1 MSDSVIKSL
10 IIFDNKEGSV
20 LFELAK
26 DEFSR
31 NHEDLVVGFL
41 KAIDAWASEYS
52 GKGADV
58 FQTKTVRITFEKS
71 AEFNL
76 TFAFCTDLS
85 SPMEK
90 DKETLEEIK
99 YAFVHQFWEA
109 FTSEKR
115 HQILEKEKDKFVAL
129 LDAFS

>member
-1 MSDSVIKSL
+1 MIQSL

-20 LFELAK
+20 LFKLAK

-31 NHEDLVVGFL
+31 TNEDIVVGFL
-41 KAIDAWASEYS
+41 KAIDSWASEYS

-58 FQTKTVRITFEKS
+58 FQTKTVRITFERS

-76 TFAFCTDLS
+76 TFACCTDLS

-90 DKETLEEIK
+90 DKEKLEEIK
-99 YAFVHQFWEA
+99 YAFVHQFWET
-109 FTSEKR
+109 FTSNKR
-115 HQILEKEKDKFVAL
+115 HQLLEQERSKFVAL
-129 LDAFS
+129 VEAFS

>member
-1 MSDSVIKSL
+1 MIQSL

-20 LFELAK
+20 LCKLAK

-31 NHEDLVVGFL
+31 TNEELVVGFL

-58 FQTKTVRITFEKS
+58 FQTKTVRITFERS

-76 TFAFCTDLS
+76 TFAYCTDMS
-85 SPMEK
+85 SPMVK
-90 DKETLEEIK
+90 DKDTLEEIK
-99 YAFVHQFWEA
+99 YAFVHQFWEL

-115 HQILEKEKDKFVAL
+115 GQMLEKEREKFEKFV
-129 LDAFS
+129 DAFS

>member
-1 MSDSVIKSL
+1 L
-10 IIFDNKEGSV
+10 IIFDNKEGGV
-20 LFELAK
+20 LFKLAK

-31 NHEDLVVGFL
+31 THEDLVVGFL

-71 AEFNL
+71 VEFDL
-76 TFAFCTDLS
+76 TFAYCTDLS

-90 DKETLEEIK
+90 DKATLEEIK

-115 HQILEKEKDKFVAL
+115 HHILEKERDKFIAL